1 MPLTGHKG
9 FTLSE
14 ETEAAPLCLCLSTA
28 PFASPSSCTA
38 ALQLFRK
45 RLHLPVRKEKSRPR
59 VVANCMLRKNTGASS
74 ACEETHSVFSHFFH
88 PYKVHRQF
96 PRDVLPVGGI
106 RSSSRPAA
114 LLSLPKEERNGTPA
128 PTGRIGRLLHDSFLQ
143 ILLQICPYL
152 LRSPFRSHFG
162 HIAVHHQVDKLFKAG
177 TVRIPSEFSL
187 RLRRVA
193 P

>member
-1 MPLTGHKG
+1 MPLPFYGTFRLPFLLHSRTSAFQEKTASACPKG
-9 FTLSE
+9 KEPSKGRGQLHAPQEYRCFFCLRRDTLSFLTLFFILTKSTGGFYGMYFLRE
-14 ETEAAPLCLCLSTA
+14 GNTQLLPSGSPPL
-28 PFASPSSCTA
+28 
-38 ALQLFRK
+38 
-45 RLHLPVRKEKSRPR
+45 
-59 VVANCMLRKNTGASS
+59 
-74 ACEETHSVFSHFFH
+74 
-88 PYKVHRQF
+88 
-96 PRDVLPVGGI
+96 
-106 RSSSRPAA
+106 PAE
-114 LLSLPKEERNGTPA
+114 EERNVTPA
-128 PTGRIGRLLHDSFLQ
+128 STGRIGRLLHDSFLQ

>member
-1 MPLTGHKG
+1 MRRD
-9 FTLSE
+9 TLSFLTLFFILTKSTGGFYGMYFLRE
-14 ETEAAPLCLCLSTA
+14 GNTQLLPSGSPPL
-28 PFASPSSCTA
+28 
-38 ALQLFRK
+38 
-45 RLHLPVRKEKSRPR
+45 
-59 VVANCMLRKNTGASS
+59 
-74 ACEETHSVFSHFFH
+74 
-88 PYKVHRQF
+88 
-96 PRDVLPVGGI
+96 
-106 RSSSRPAA
+106 PAE
-114 LLSLPKEERNGTPA
+114 EERNVTPA
-128 PTGRIGRLLHDSFLQ
+128 STGRIGRLLHDSFLQ